1 VNFNYKYNDKQPVL
15 SVDNQFFYTD
25 PIHIANCSVQRSF
38 FNRHLSLQ
46 AGIKNLFNIQN
57 SALNGA
63 TTNSGSGHSNS
74 TGMQVFPNRSIFF
87 DLIYNFK

>member
-1 VNFNYKYNDKQPVL
+1 V
-15 SVDNQFFYTD
+15 
-25 PIHIANCSVQRSF
+25 
-38 FNRHLSLQ
+38 Q
-46 AGIKNLFNIQN
+46 AGIKNLLNIQN

-87 DLIYNFK
+87 DLIYNFE